1 MQHGSI
7 TPWHELIDEFL
18 AARAV
23 RKPSEHTLQ
32 AYRRDLTSILALATD
47 GPAELLPLGA
57 LSPRLL
63 RAAFARFAA
72 GRAPAS
78 VYRAWSGWDSFFG
91 LLVGDQMWAGHPMC
105 RR

>member
-1 MQHGSI
+1 MQHGSD
-7 TPWHELIDEFL
+7 TPVVELIDEFL

-32 AYRRDLTSILALATD
+32 AYRRDLTLILGLATD
-47 GPAELLPLGA
+47 GPVDQVLLGV

-63 RAAFARFAA
+63 RGAFARFAA

-78 VYRAWSGWDSFFG
+78 VYRAWSS
-91 LLVGDQMWAGHPMC
+91 Q
-105 RR
+105 